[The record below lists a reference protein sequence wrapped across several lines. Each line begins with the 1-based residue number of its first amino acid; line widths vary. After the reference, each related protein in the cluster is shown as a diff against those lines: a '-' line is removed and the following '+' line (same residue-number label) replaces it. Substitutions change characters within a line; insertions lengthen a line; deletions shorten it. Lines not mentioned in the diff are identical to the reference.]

1 MPRADR
7 YLYHKSSR
15 ESIVRVNGR
24 KAEFFMAQL
33 TVQRIPT
40 GIASLDP
47 ILEGGVP
54 AGSVVLLL
62 GDTGAG
68 NYEFVY
74 SSIVNTLNAAP
85 QSADK
90 GAPLP
95 PMYRYITFTRTS
107 EDVKQEISRSFPME
121 DMDRLSGRIL
131 FEDLSELYFDRS
143 VVPDDWYSRGDIITR
158 LQKRA
163 DHSGIHDQLATALN
177 TAEPNGRI
185 IIDSITD
192 IATQSTTKGHW
203 HSLTG
208 LLRGLQRISK
218 QRNLTVYLL
227 LTRGIIKEEEEK
239 EIADIVDAVLLFR
252 WEESGGARRQRVM
265 YFEKFRGV
273 MPHLEER
280 DLVKFAVRISTTGGF
295 EVSNIRVVI

>member
-1 MPRADR
+1 
-7 YLYHKSSR
+7 
-15 ESIVRVNGR
+15 
-24 KAEFFMAQL
+24 MAQQ
-33 TVQRIPT
+33 TVQKMPT

-47 ILEGGVP
+47 ILDGGVP
-54 AGSVVLLL
+54 PGSVILLL
-62 GDTGAG
+62 GDIGGG

-74 SSIVNTLNAAP
+74 SSIVNTINAAP
-85 QSADK
+85 PSPSPA
-90 GAPLP
+90 GPLP
-95 PMYRYITFTRTS
+95 PLFKYITFTRTM
-107 EDVKQEISRSFPME
+107 EDVKQEIAKSFPME
-121 DMDRLSGRIL
+121 DAGRLTEKIR
-131 FEDLSELYFDRS
+131 FEDLSELYFDSS
-143 VVPDDWYSRGDIITR
+143 VVPDDWYSHGDIITR

-163 DHSGIHDQLATALN
+163 DHAGILTQLATALN
-177 TAEPNGRI
+177 TAEPNSRI

-192 IATQSTTKGHW
+192 IATQSTTPNHW

-227 LTRGIIKEEEEK
+227 LTRGIIKEEEER

-252 WEESGGARRQRVM
+252 WEESSGARRQRVM

-280 DLVKFAVRISTTGGF
+280 DLVKFAVRISTTSGF

>member
-1 MPRADR
+1 
-7 YLYHKSSR
+7 
-15 ESIVRVNGR
+15 
-24 KAEFFMAQL
+24 MAHM

-54 AGSVVLLL
+54 TGSVVLLL

-85 QSADK
+85 PSSEK

-121 DMDRLSGRIL
+121 DVARLGERIL
-131 FEDLSELYFDRS
+131 FEDLSEIYFDKS

-163 DHSGIHDQLATALN
+163 DHAGIHDQLATALN
-177 TAEPNGRI
+177 TAEPDSRI

-192 IATQSTTKGHW
+192 IATQSTTKIHW

-252 WEESGGARRQRVM
+252 WEESSGARRQRVM